1 MRVWSAIPVAGFI
14 GGAWLGTV
22 WWHVQ
27 VHGALNIPQAALALF
42 CAVNLWVCLSE
53 IALFVHAAQV
63 KRKAK
68 SNERKLGV
76 GKLPPIYLIQPVELS
91 ELFGLRHWA
100 QMWSDYCALDPSYA
114 DSTSFG
120 FCIDV
125 GNGFTTVL
133 PSLAFMVG
141 MTRELMDA
149 RWLGM
154 VGLISFYQARRALRP
169 ARAAPRPR
177 SACARLPR
185 RRPSTAR
192 ASTSSSTSTTRGTS
206 APRWEFP

>member
-1 MRVWSAIPVAGFI
+1 M
-14 GGAWLGTV
+14 
-22 WWHVQ
+22 
-27 VHGALNIPQAALALF
+27 
-42 CAVNLWVCLSE
+42 
-53 IALFVHAAQV
+53 
-63 KRKAK
+63 
-68 SNERKLGV
+68 
-76 GKLPPIYLIQPVELS
+76 GKLPPIYLFQPVELS
-91 ELFGLRHWA
+91 ELFGLSHWA

-169 ARAAPRPR
+169 VGRRALPWARGTR
-177 SACARLPR
+177 R
-185 RRPSTAR
+185 RRPA
-192 ASTSSSTSTTRGTS
+192 
-206 APRWEFP
+206 